1 MAAKL
6 KKGDTVIVLAGK
18 DKGKRGTV
26 RTVLDNNKVIVS
38 GINMVKKHTKANPQA
53 GVAGG
58 ILEKESPIQI
68 SNVAIFNSNTNKADR
83 VGFKIDG
90 DRKVRIFKS
99 SGEEIDS

>member
-1 MAAKL
+1 ML
-6 KKGDTVIVLAGK
+6 KIKSEDEVIILAGK
-18 DKGKRGTV
+18 DKGKRGKV
-26 RTVLDNNKVIVS
+26 RRVLDNNRVVVS

-58 ILEKESPIQI
+58 IVENEAPIQI
-68 SNVAIFNSNTNKADR
+68 SNVAIFNPSTNKADR

-90 DRKVRIFKS
+90 DRKVRVFKS

>member
-1 MAAKL
+1 ML
-6 KKGDTVIVLAGK
+6 KIKSEDEVIVLAGK
-18 DKGKRGTV
+18 DKGKRGKV
-26 RTVLDNNKVIVS
+26 RKVLDNNKLIVS

-58 ILEKESPIQI
+58 ILENESPIQI
-68 SNVAIFNSNTNKADR
+68 SNVAIFNSTTSKADR

>member
-1 MAAKL
+1 MMKI
-6 KKGDTVIVLAGK
+6 KSDDEVIVLAGR
-18 DKGKRGTV
+18 DKGKRGNV
-26 RTVLDNNKVIVS
+26 RKLLDNNKAIVS
-38 GINMVKKHTKANPQA
+38 GINIVKKHTKANPQA

-58 ILEKESPIQI
+58 ILEIESPIQI
-68 SNVAIFNSNTNKADR
+68 SNIAIFNSSTDKADR